1 VRIEITL
8 LFIFNN
14 AMQRYLIAL
23 FFHCCLTAS
32 SQSIVQDWENYVLS
46 VDGKPV
52 SINVDLGFGATAP
65 IKKRSYVIIV
75 RTKIINPDT
84 RGMPFPEEDST
95 LLQMEESLIST
106 LSNAT
111 GAVFTGRFTQR
122 GIREFYFYAPDTIGY
137 DIAVNQA
144 MKQSPQYAWLSKGK
158 RDAEWENYFTVLY
171 PTAMELLKIKSNRK
185 IELIKKAGQ
194 LESKAL
200 PVAHTILFSDANGR
214 EKFLRNI
221 PFQGFEIL
229 SMPSMV
235 DFNSGKYILV
245 LKRIADINKGW
256 IDQFIIP
263 LAKAAQM
270 NGGKYL
276 EWTTES
282 Q

>member
-1 VRIEITL
+1 
-8 LFIFNN
+8 
-14 AMQRYLIAL
+14 MQRYLIAL

-95 LLQMEESLIST
+95 LLQMEESLISN

-229 SMPSMV
+229 SMPATV

-256 IDQFIIP
+256 IDQFILP

>member
-1 VRIEITL
+1 
-8 LFIFNN
+8 
-14 AMQRYLIAL
+14 
-23 FFHCCLTAS
+23 
-32 SQSIVQDWENYVLS
+32 
-46 VDGKPV
+46 
-52 SINVDLGFGATAP
+52 
-65 IKKRSYVIIV
+65 
-75 RTKIINPDT
+75 
-84 RGMPFPEEDST
+84 
-95 LLQMEESLIST
+95 
-106 LSNAT
+106 
-111 GAVFTGRFTQR
+111 
-122 GIREFYFYAPDTIGY
+122 
-137 DIAVNQA
+137 
-144 MKQSPQYAWLSKGK
+144 
-158 RDAEWENYFTVLY
+158 
-171 PTAMELLKIKSNRK
+171 
-185 IELIKKAGQ
+185 LIKKAGQ

-229 SMPSMV
+229 SMPATV